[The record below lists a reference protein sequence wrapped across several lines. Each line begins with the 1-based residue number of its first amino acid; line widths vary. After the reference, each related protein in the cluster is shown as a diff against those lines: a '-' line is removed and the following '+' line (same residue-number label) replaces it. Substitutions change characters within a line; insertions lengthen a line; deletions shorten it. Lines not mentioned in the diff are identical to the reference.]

1 MDSFM
6 GFAPVAIIASLGVK
20 FTKTIG
26 AIQFPPHFRALAGA
40 SFGQMLGGAIG
51 NLTVAC
57 FAAGT
62 PLVVDFE
69 GSSRSIEDI
78 EVGDY
83 VLARSEFDAAGPRS
97 P

>member
-1 MDSFM
+1 
-6 GFAPVAIIASLGVK
+6 
-20 FTKTIG
+20 
-26 AIQFPPHFRALAGA
+26 
-40 SFGQMLGGAIG
+40 MLGGAVG

-69 GSSRSIEDI
+69 GNSRSIEEI